1 MAILYIG
8 PRRNP
13 DFETDYYI
21 SPVLAPAHLLA
32 HFPPVYLICGERDP
46 FVDDTVIFS
55 GRVREAKR
63 KRRAE
68 AEFKLQG
75 QSAKFGEGLRMS
87 SAPAKPQEP
96 DHILRETDDDWVQ
109 MRIIE
114 GWGHGFM
121 QMASLM
127 KEVDSVLT
135 EMADW
140 IDESFEKALETQR
153 EAQETA
159 AAHVAAQ
166 EAFRPDEPVL
176 LSPSDQ
182 MVQPSSTFVKPAKQY
197 AAASTSSHR
206 PMGGADLGAPV
217 ASGSSLGGQQ
227 EVEGEEDGMISF
239 KAKQKRT
246 PPPSRFFP
254 VPRRP
259 SKEQVNLYR
268 SSSAPK
274 FDLDEYAGSSG
285 ETVDIATP
293 PAPPL
298 QQSPLSAGDEE
309 PKGMGTFAFFNA
321 GSSKKSPPASR
332 PIPNHSSIYGG
343 SAPSPTVQTSGPLGT
358 AANRRNS
365 NSSGSPSGNKPTNS
379 LLSAAVAGA
388 RAASPA
394 LAAAGFVP
402 QSIGNVSEAELMRRR
417 RLEAVFGM
425 GETDSNH
432 TSDNEDEDEEMYEG
446 G

>member
-63 KRRAE
+63 SRRRE
-68 AEFKLQG
+68 AESKTQG
-75 QSAKFGEGLRMS
+75 QSAKFGETLRMS
-87 SAPAKPQEP
+87 LAPTKSKEP
-96 DHILRETDDDWVQ
+96 DHILRENDDDWVQ

-153 EAQETA
+153 DISEIA
-159 AAHVAAQ
+159 AAHAAAQ
-166 EAFRPDEPVL
+166 AAFKPDEPVL
-176 LSPSDQ
+176 LSPDDQ
-182 MVQPSSTFVKPAKQY
+182 MLAQPGSTFVKPSKEYPA
-197 AAASTSSHR
+197 TR
-206 PMGGADLGAPV
+206 PTKSMGGADLGAPV
-217 ASGSSLGGQQ
+217 ASSSISASIGQQ
-227 EVEGEEDGMISF
+227 ADDDEGEEGMISF
-239 KAKQKRT
+239 KAKPKRT
-246 PPPSRFFP
+246 PPPSRFVP
-254 VPRRP
+254 VPRRA
-259 SKEQVNLYR
+259 SKEKLSIFR
-268 SSSAPK
+268 SSSAPR
-274 FDLDEYAGSSG
+274 FDLDELAGSSG

-293 PAPPL
+293 P
-298 QQSPLSAGDEE
+298 LSRTLPAEE
-309 PKGMGTFAFFNA
+309 DKRGTGTFAFFSG
-321 GSSKKSPPASR
+321 GSSGKKAPPAAR
-332 PIPNHSSIYGG
+332 PIPNHSSIYGAG
-343 SAPSPTVQTSGPLGT
+343 PSLPPKPRRDSKSGVD
-358 AANRRNS
+358 ADS
-365 NSSGSPSGNKPTNS
+365 KPTNS

-394 LAAAGFVP
+394 LAAAGLVS

-425 GETDSNH
+425 GETDSDH
-432 TSDNEDEDEEMYEG
+432 GSDIEYDDE
-446 G
+446 

>member
-8 PRRNP
+8 PRLNP

-32 HFPPVYLICGERDP
+32 LFPPVYLICGERDP

-63 KRRAE
+63 ARRAD
-68 AEFKLQG
+68 AESKSQG
-75 QSAKFGEGLRMS
+75 AATKFGEGLRMS
-87 SAPAKPQEP
+87 TSTKTPSP

-140 IDESFEKALETQR
+140 IDESFEKALDTQR
-153 EAQETA
+153 DVEEVA
-159 AAHVAAQ
+159 AAHAAAKA
-166 EAFRPDEPVL
+166 AFRPDDPVL
-176 LSPSDQ
+176 LSPQDTL
-182 MVQPSSTFVKPAKQY
+182 VQPPSTYVKPVKHY
-197 AAASTSSHR
+197 SESPRRSL
-206 PMGGADLGAPV
+206 GGADLGAAV
-217 ASGSSLGGQQ
+217 ASSSTMAAEEEEQ
-227 EVEGEEDGMISF
+227 EEGMISF
-239 KAKQKRT
+239 SAKTKKT
-246 PPPSRFFP
+246 PPPSRYFP
-254 VPRRP
+254 VPRRA
-259 SKEQVNLYR
+259 SKEHLALYR
-268 SSSAPK
+268 SSSAVK
-274 FDLDEYAGSSG
+274 FDQEQSGSSG
-285 ETVDIATP
+285 ETVSVKTP
-293 PAPPL
+293 
-298 QQSPLSAGDEE
+298 SPSVGTVESEE
-309 PKGMGTFAFFNA
+309 ESKGSGAFAFFGSGSA
-321 GSSKKSPPASR
+321 GPSRALATAR

-343 SAPSPTVQTSGPLGT
+343 SAPAG
-358 AANRRNS
+358 RRFS
-365 NSSGSPSGNKPTNS
+365 NSSSGQSTSPSTNKPTNS

-394 LAAAGFVP
+394 LAAAGLVP

-425 GETDSNH
+425 GETDDH
-432 TSDNEDEDEEMYEG
+432 DQQSDNEEDEDDWG
-446 G
+446 NRV